1 MISVSK
7 LTMHFGQQV
16 LFEDAA
22 FQLNPG
28 GRYGLVGSNGS
39 GKSTLLKVLSGEAK
53 ASEGEV
59 SVPSGIKLGILR
71 QDHFEFEEK
80 RIIDV
85 VLMGREALWGAMIE
99 KEALAAAGEV
109 TEEIGHRLGELEV
122 IFADQ
127 DGYQAES
134 DASELLEGLGV
145 TGVERP
151 LKALSGGYK
160 LRVLLAQCLFG
171 RPDLLLLDEPTNHLD
186 LGSIAWLEGYLAQFQ
201 GTFLIISH
209 DRQFLNGICDH
220 IIDIDYQEIR
230 HYTGNYD
237 SFVAQ
242 KTLEREQKES
252 EIERQEKK
260 KEDLQAFVDRFK
272 AKASKARQASSRAK
286 QIEKMEEI
294 VIKRSSRIHPKFRFT
309 QVRPSGKEALNL
321 RGIHKSF
328 GPNKVIEGATLKLLR
343 GKRLAVIGPNGIGK
357 STLLKI
363 IVGQLAADQ
372 GEMEL
377 GHEVKIGWFPQ
388 DHHDIIPRDSTP
400 YEWLYQFESS
410 APIGKIR
417 ALLARVLLSGDD
429 VHKSTGSLSGGES
442 ARLIFA
448 KMMLEEPNLMLIDEP
463 TNHMDI
469 EAIEALTEAL
479 QEYEGS
485 VILVSHDRRFIE
497 AVATEILELTPD
509 GFDHYAGPYLEFL
522 AHKGQDWLDKSTAR
536 QKEKATMGQPA
547 ALPEA
552 KVQKSSKD
560 SHNAKKDVNR
570 LKKSLRNKE
579 KRVSK
584 AEAAIAKL
592 GEELSQPH
600 LQKPPFKM
608 ELAALLASRKDL
620 EDELMKAE
628 ADWSEAQEKLD
639 GLLKEFPELALS
651 TDED

>member
-59 SVPSGIKLGILR
+59 SVPQGIKLGILR

-134 DASELLEGLGV
+134 DATELLEGLGV

-186 LGSIAWLEGYLAQFQ
+186 LGSIAWLEGYLAQFA

-220 IIDIDYQEIR
+220 MIDIDYQEIR

-286 QIEKMEEI
+286 
-294 VIKRSSRIHPKFRFT
+294 
-309 QVRPSGKEALNL
+309 
-321 RGIHKSF
+321 
-328 GPNKVIEGATLKLLR
+328 
-343 GKRLAVIGPNGIGK
+343 
-357 STLLKI
+357 
-363 IVGQLAADQ
+363 
-372 GEMEL
+372 
-377 GHEVKIGWFPQ
+377 
-388 DHHDIIPRDSTP
+388 
-400 YEWLYQFESS
+400 
-410 APIGKIR
+410 
-417 ALLARVLLSGDD
+417 
-429 VHKSTGSLSGGES
+429 
-442 ARLIFA
+442 
-448 KMMLEEPNLMLIDEP
+448 
-463 TNHMDI
+463 
-469 EAIEALTEAL
+469 
-479 QEYEGS
+479 
-485 VILVSHDRRFIE
+485 
-497 AVATEILELTPD
+497 
-509 GFDHYAGPYLEFL
+509 
-522 AHKGQDWLDKSTAR
+522 
-536 QKEKATMGQPA
+536 
-547 ALPEA
+547 
-552 KVQKSSKD
+552 
-560 SHNAKKDVNR
+560 
-570 LKKSLRNKE
+570 
-579 KRVSK
+579 
-584 AEAAIAKL
+584 
-592 GEELSQPH
+592 
-600 LQKPPFKM
+600 
-608 ELAALLASRKDL
+608 
-620 EDELMKAE
+620 
-628 ADWSEAQEKLD
+628 
-639 GLLKEFPELALS
+639 
-651 TDED
+651 